1 MQEVLSQTKN
11 IYILFSL
18 LTLAVSFASGYA
30 VFSLFGTSFSPNRHG
45 ETLAAES
52 VIVERPSVFEMDIKP
67 IYEDPVKLKIDSAKI
82 NLEIIRVGVEESGQ
96 LENPKDWNVGGWFSK
111 SAKAGEPGN
120 LIINAHYDN
129 NYGQPAAFWQ
139 LKSVNVNDKVLLVD
153 SLGRTYTYVVT
164 ESFYIEID
172 DPDRL
177 RIFDSSKDV
186 AEVTLITCGGV
197 WDYGAGT
204 YNKRLVV
211 KGRLEEQKL

>member
-1 MQEVLSQTKN
+1 MQETFSHTKN
-11 IYILFSL
+11 MYILFSL
-18 LTLAVSFASGYA
+18 LTLSVSFASGYG
-30 VFSLFGTSFSPNRHG
+30 VFTSFGAFSSPNKHG
-45 ETLAAES
+45 DTLAAES
-52 VIVERPSVFEMDIKP
+52 VVVERPSVFETDIKP
-67 IYEDPVKLKIDSAKI
+67 IYEDPVKLQIDPAKI
-82 NLEIIRVGVEESGQ
+82 NLEIIRVGLEESGQ

-111 SAKAGEPGN
+111 SAKVGEPGN

-139 LKSVNVNDKVLLVD
+139 LKSVKVNDKVLLVD

-164 ESFYIEID
+164 DSFYIAID

-186 AEVTLITCGGV
+186 AEVTLITCGGI
-197 WDYGAGT
+197 WDYNVGT